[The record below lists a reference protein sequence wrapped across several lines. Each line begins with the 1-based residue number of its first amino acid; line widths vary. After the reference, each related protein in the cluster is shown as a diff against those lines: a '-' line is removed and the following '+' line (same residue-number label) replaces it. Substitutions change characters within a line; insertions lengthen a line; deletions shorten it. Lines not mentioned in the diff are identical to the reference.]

1 MDLELRQLRCLAA
14 LLEAGTFTDAAI
26 ELGMSQA
33 AVSRNIAAL
42 ERAVG
47 IRLVHRTTRSVALT
61 EAGERAM
68 VHVRRAL
75 SAVDGLVREAGS
87 QPGAVRIGYAWS
99 ALGEHTTDFQR
110 RWAGAF
116 PATEL
121 ELVHNNTPTAG
132 LSEGTADLAILRRA
146 PESAGIDYVQVG
158 EEKRYCAMSSDD
170 GLARRRS
177 VTLAQ
182 VAESPLAVDTLTGS
196 TTSDLWPA
204 GSQPQK
210 FIPIRD
216 VDDWLTMIGSGKA
229 RGVTAAATAHQYRRR
244 GVVYRPVRDAPPVA
258 VYLAWADADAARE
271 RQRVIDLLVSLY
283 GPGRSQGSPRHGV
296 RPSPAAAS
304 DDGKSLHIDGV

>member
-26 ELGMSQA
+26 DLGMSQA

-68 VHVRRAL
+68 IHVRRAL
-75 SAVDGLVREAGS
+75 SAVDELVREAGS
-87 QPGAVRIGYAWS
+87 QAGTVRIGYAWS
-99 ALGEHTTDFQR
+99 ALGEHTADFQR

-116 PATEL
+116 PDTDL

-132 LSEGTADLAILRRA
+132 LSEGAVDLAILRRP
-146 PESAGIDYVQVG
+146 PESAGIGYVQVG

-170 GLARRRS
+170 ELAGRRS

-182 VAESPLAVDTLTGS
+182 VAQSALAVDTRTGS
-196 TTSDLWPA
+196 TTEDLWPP
-204 GSQPQK
+204 GSRPQR
-210 FIPIRD
+210 FVPIRD
-216 VDDWLTMIGSGKA
+216 VDDWLTLIGSGRA
-229 RGVTAAATAHQYRRR
+229 RGVTAASTARQYRRH

-258 VYLAWADADAARE
+258 VYLAWADAEAARE

-283 GPGRSQGSPRHGV
+283 GKGHG
-296 RPSPAAAS
+296 
-304 DDGKSLHIDGV
+304 

>member
-26 ELGMSQA
+26 DLGISQA

-47 IRLVHRTTRSVALT
+47 IRLVHRTTRSIALT

-68 VHVRRAL
+68 IHVRRAL
-75 SAVDGLVREAGS
+75 SAVDELVREAAS
-87 QPGAVRIGYAWS
+87 QAGTVRIGYAWS
-99 ALGEHTTDFQR
+99 ALGEHTADFQR
-110 RWAGAF
+110 RWSGAF
-116 PATEL
+116 PDIDL

-132 LSEGTADLAILRRA
+132 LSEGAVDLAILRRQ
-146 PESAGIDYVQVG
+146 PESPGIGYVQVG

-170 GLARRRS
+170 GLAGRRS

-182 VAESPLAVDTLTGS
+182 VAQSALAVDTRTGS
-196 TTSDLWPA
+196 TTEDLWPPA
-204 GSQPQK
+204 NRPQK
-210 FIPIRD
+210 FVPIRD
-216 VDDWLTMIGSGKA
+216 VDDWLTLIGSGRA
-229 RGVTAAATAHQYRRR
+229 RGVTAASTAHQYRRH

-258 VYLAWADADAARE
+258 VYLAWADPEAARE

-283 GPGRSQGSPRHGV
+283 GKRRS
-296 RPSPAAAS
+296 
-304 DDGKSLHIDGV
+304 

>member
-26 ELGMSQA
+26 DLGMSQA

-47 IRLVHRTTRSVALT
+47 TRLVHRTTRSVALT
-61 EAGERAM
+61 EAGDRAM

-75 SAVDGLVREAGS
+75 SALDELVREARS

-99 ALGEHTTDFQR
+99 ALGEHTTEFQR
-110 RWAGAF
+110 RWADAF
-116 PATEL
+116 PDTEL
-121 ELVHNNTPTAG
+121 VLTHHNTPTAG

-146 PESAGIDYVQVG
+146 PESAGIHYVQVG
-158 EEKRYCAMSSDD
+158 DEKRYCAMSSDD
-170 GLARRRS
+170 ELAGRRS

-182 VAESPLAVDTLTGS
+182 IAQSALAVDARTGS
-196 TTSDLWPA
+196 TTIDLWPA
-204 GSQPQK
+204 AGQPQNLV
-210 FIPIRD
+210 PIRD
-216 VDDWLTMIGSGKA
+216 VDDWLTLIGSGRA
-229 RGVTAAATAHQYRRR
+229 RGVTAASTAHQYRRR

-258 VYLAWADADAARE
+258 VYLAWTDADAARE

-283 GPGRSQGSPRHGV
+283 GKGRS
-296 RPSPAAAS
+296 
-304 DDGKSLHIDGV
+304 